1 MLDIISMATLII
13 FFSSFAVFMML
24 IIIGGNMNKSDKEIA
39 DELEEQRKFIE
50 DYNRKHKNKFSLI
63 KFIKKI
69 LEKIKRFLKGRD

>member
-50 DYNRKHKNKFSLI
+50 DYNRKNKNKFSLI

-69 LEKIKRFLKGRD
+69 IEKIKRILKGRD

>member
-24 IIIGGNMNKSDKEIA
+24 LIIGGNMNKSDKEIA
-39 DELEEQRKFIE
+39 DELEEQRRFIE
-50 DYNRKHKNKFSLI
+50 NYNQKHKNEFSLI

-69 LEKIKRFLKGRD
+69 IGKMKGRD